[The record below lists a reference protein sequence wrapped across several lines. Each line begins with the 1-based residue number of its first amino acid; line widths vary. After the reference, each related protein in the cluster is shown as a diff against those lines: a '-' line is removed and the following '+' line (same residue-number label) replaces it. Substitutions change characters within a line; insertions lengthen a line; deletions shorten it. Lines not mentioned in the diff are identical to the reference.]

1 MHEATPTLGTPSP
14 FVGLENYREV
24 LQQPSVGDSTV
35 QTIFYVLTALVLEIG
50 LGLAIA
56 VLLHRTF
63 RGRGL
68 VLAILILPW
77 ALPSVVSGV
86 LWRRIFD
93 PDTGLLNSFLVQ
105 TGIIDQPHV
114 WLADQGW
121 ATLFITLVHV
131 WGVLPL
137 VTLVFI
143 AGLQAI
149 PDEVYSASA
158 VDGASPWRQFRHI
171 TLPLLRPSLVVAL
184 VVGTVNAINIFDEIY
199 VLNGTALNTRSIL
212 MEVYTTTFANGEF
225 AAGDRARVH
234 GRAGDRDPGRV
245 LRARPAPEDGVRPSR
260 PALTR
265 ARDRDRAAGRLVA
278 RAGAGRRDDQ
288 PRDAEGGPAGARP
301 LGSLGPEHRVL
312 LGPARR
318 RGDQQRRHQRRRLR
332 RERVPAR
339 ASQHD
344 PAHRGLDR
352 SSCC

>member
-1 MHEATPTLGTPSP
+1 MTEEHKPGTWGRVRRALGFGLTGAARENAWLGRWLVFPALAFTAVLVVYPIIVGFSTSVHEQTATLGTPSP
-14 FVGLENYREV
+14 FVGLDNYREV

-35 QTIFYVLTALVLEIG
+35 QTIWYVLTALVLEIG

-171 TLPLLRPSLVVAL
+171 TFPLLRPSLVVAL

-212 MEVYTTTFANGEF
+212 MEVYTTTFSNGEF
-225 AAGDRARVH
+225 AQGIALAFMV
-234 GRAGDRDPGRV
+234 AAATAILAAFYSLV
-245 LRARPAPEDGVRPSR
+245 LR
-260 PALTR
+260 
-265 ARDRDRAAGRLVA
+265 
-278 RAGAGRRDDQ
+278 RRT
-288 PRDAEGGPAGARP
+288 
-301 LGSLGPEHRVL
+301 V
-312 LGPARR
+312 
-318 RGDQQRRHQRRRLR
+318 
-332 RERVPAR
+332 
-339 ASQHD
+339 
-344 PAHRGLDR
+344 
-352 SSCC
+352 